1 MVLLSSR
8 GAHRSF
14 SHTRTPSPRCG
25 GSIVPGRLELACAR
39 FSRQE
44 QGRGRAL
51 SNGTVDVDHSRG
63 RRREA
68 LRARARRA
76 VRWERSRCKRV
87 PHVARP
93 DIRGRAERKPSCR
106 GMSIRAS
113 SSAHT
118 RTCSSGRSDA
128 RQRVRGDV
136 ESEDAADR
144 SNQGTSRFDC
154 GHDDVG
160 DLGIDDGLLLGRGK
174 DAVS

>member
-1 MVLLSSR
+1 MVLLSLR

-51 SNGTVDVDHSRG
+51 SNGTVDVDHFRG
-63 RRREA
+63 RRHKT
-68 LRARARRA
+68 LRASARRA
-76 VRWERSRCKRV
+76 VRSEWSRCKRV

-93 DIRGRAERKPSCR
+93 DIRGRAERTHTCR
-106 GMSIRAS
+106 GVSTRVS
-113 SSAHT
+113 SSVLT
-118 RTCSSGRSDA
+118 RTFSGGRSDA
-128 RQRVRGDV
+128 RRRVRGDV
-136 ESEDAADR
+136 ESEDAAGR
-144 SNQGTSRFDC
+144 SNQGTPRFDC
-154 GHDDVG
+154 GRDVVG
-160 DLGIDDGLLLGRGK
+160 GLGIVDGSLRGRGK